1 MGDMNSGYANE
12 KERADAMKKA
22 KAKKKPFKNTLK
34 PEGPGNK
41 PLTPRG
47 SRTVSRSSSSSTVE
61 RQRGATKPMPKATP
75 KATVKPKPK
84 ATLGPLPKNPTLNDY
99 LARGLKVPKAP
110 GQKKLPSD
118 ADVKLP
124 RRTR

>member
-1 MGDMNSGYANE
+1 MPGM
-12 KERADAMKKA
+12 MKKSPTS
-22 KAKKKPFKNTLK
+22 KPKVGYGKDGFK
-34 PEGPGNK
+34 PG
-41 PLTPRG
+41 
-47 SRTVSRSSSSSTVE
+47 
-61 RQRGATKPMPKATP
+61 A

-118 ADVKLP
+118 ADVIIKGFNDKK
-124 RRTR
+124 TVNKYKKK